1 MFSKDRILTL
11 DIGVSKVVLGEFTI
25 HNSSAPVL
33 TRYAV
38 REIGS
43 LSADVAAR
51 TMASYSG
58 IVRELMLESG
68 IKPAPLN
75 VMLSGQ
81 GVFPRFVKL
90 PPVST
95 DKIDEMVQYEASA
108 NLPFPVEEVVWD
120 YQVLSEVS
128 AAELDVLIVATKRD
142 AAQDAAVCSADA
154 GLNLALIDAM
164 PFSLYNCARFNYAD
178 DGGCTMILDIGARST
193 DIVFVEGNRIFS
205 RSITVAGSTITNEIA
220 RSLAISPEEAERIK
234 KETGFVALG
243 GTYAVVDDETADK
256 VSKVIRNVVT
266 RLHSE
271 VNRSINFYR
280 SQQGGSP
287 PTKLLLTGGTSL
299 TRHMDTFFREKMAI
313 ETDYLNP
320 FINVAV
326 APAMQS
332 DTEALFLLAPS
343 VGLALRGCMKCPIEI
358 NLMPPAVVAAQRFA
372 KRIPFFGIAVAG
384 LVLTL
389 LCWFSYAK
397 SLQAFYLQQDEK
409 VQERLKERSL
419 YQGQID
425 AVQAESE
432 TLEEKNDYLAAMVAS
447 RSAFASVLTRVRAA
461 MLPDTWVTRL
471 AFDSEDDDHYM
482 RLVISGFK
490 RELDAQVK
498 NKSAGELLLSNLI
511 EADNL
516 FLKEGSRVERER
528 SLENERLSEIHLTC
542 KLSRP
547 VGVID
552 QRWLKESTSNE

>member
-38 REIGS
+38 REVGS
-43 LSADVAAR
+43 FATDVAAR
-51 TMASYSG
+51 TMSFYSDV
-58 IVRELMLESG
+58 IRELMNESG

-81 GVFPRFVKL
+81 GVFPRFVQL
-90 PPVST
+90 PPVSV
-95 DKIDEMVQYEASA
+95 DKVDEMVRYEASA

-120 YQVLSEVS
+120 YQVLSDVS
-128 AAELDVLIVATKRD
+128 EGELDVLIVATKRD
-142 AAQDAAVCSADA
+142 TAQDAATCSADA
-154 GLNLALIDAM
+154 GLELALIDAM
-164 PFSLYNCARFNYAD
+164 PFALYNCVAFNYAD
-178 DGGCTMILDIGARST
+178 EGGCTMVLDIGARST
-193 DIVFVEGNRIFS
+193 DIVFVEGNRVFS

-220 RSLAISPEEAERIK
+220 RSLAITPEEAERVK

-280 SQQGGSP
+280 SQQGGSA
-287 PTKLLLTGGTSL
+287 PTKLLLTGGTAL

-320 FINVAV
+320 FANVAV
-326 APAMQS
+326 APSLQG
-332 DTEALFLLAPS
+332 DTEALFLMAPS

-358 NLMPPAVVAAQRFA
+358 NLMPPAVVAAQRFSR
-372 KRIPFFGIAVAG
+372 RIPFFGVAVAG
-384 LVLTL
+384 LLLTL

-397 SLQAFYLQQDEK
+397 RLQAVYMEQDDK
-409 VQERLKERSL
+409 VQDRLQDHSH
-419 YQGQID
+419 YQKQID
-425 AVQAESE
+425 AVRTKSSE
-432 TLEEKNDYLAAMVAS
+432 IEIKNTYLSAMVAS
-447 RSAFASVLTRVRAA
+447 RSAFAHVLTRVRAA

-471 AFDSEDDDHYM
+471 AFDSEGDDHYM

-490 RELDAQVK
+490 RELDAQVT

-511 EADNL
+511 EGGDL

-528 SLENERLSEIHLTC
+528 SMENERLSEIHLTC

-552 QRWLKESTSNE
+552 QRWLEEVAFQ